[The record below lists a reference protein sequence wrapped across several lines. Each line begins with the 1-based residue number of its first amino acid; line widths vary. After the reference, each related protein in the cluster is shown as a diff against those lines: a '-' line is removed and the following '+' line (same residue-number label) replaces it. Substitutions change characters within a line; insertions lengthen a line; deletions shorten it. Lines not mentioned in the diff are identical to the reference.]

1 MSNRYSH
8 YVWEC
13 LSQSVLNEFCKTD
26 GVRPLARHKWMH
38 LSQAAG
44 FLRMT
49 PQQIHAEGFRDF
61 LIIRTND
68 FFYNWD
74 RYHLDGI
81 IHPDAVMVHAGAL
94 IQDKVKAELLKELSK
109 SGLPTELDLA
119 LFDAVFSNPEVYHAQ
134 IRKASRLHPNGKGYM
149 PSPETLPKTPYNG
162 QALRNMGLWW
172 KEKGPGKEP
181 TEAQRTYEPERP
193 DRLGWEEL
201 FDEFGEELLPAKE

>member
-26 GVRPLARHKWMH
+26 GVRVLARHKWMH

-44 FLRMT
+44 FLKMS
-49 PQQIHAEGFRDF
+49 PKQIHAEGFRDF

-94 IQDKVKAELLKELSK
+94 IQDKVKGELLKELAK
-109 SGLPTELDLA
+109 SGLPTDLDLA

-134 IRKASRLHPNGKGYM
+134 IRKASRLHEGKGYM
-149 PSPETLPKTPYNG
+149 PNPTFLPKTPYNG
-162 QALRNMGLWW
+162 FQARQQGLWW
-172 KEKGPGKEP
+172 KESGPKGAKAFEG
-181 TEAQRTYEPERP
+181 
-193 DRLGWEEL
+193 G
-201 FDEFGEELLPAKE
+201 EFGDSMPAEVEKAHQIDEPLKVVD